1 MTTMKTILM
10 LAILAVTPAL
20 FAAEPNPSAPARP
33 AINAP
38 SLPEDLAEQAALVQQ
53 IGEEAARWF
62 DPEAHARALRAQ
74 IESLVSTSTAVKPAA
89 PLEAAPVAGPSSR
102 TVAKPSPS
110 PMPAAAPATTAAS
123 SPRKAAIREAI
134 QKARTALDELEF
146 QLNGK

>member
-1 MTTMKTILM
+1 MNAMKTILM

-20 FAAEPNPSAPARP
+20 FAAEPSPSAPAP
-33 AINAP
+33 PVSNVP

-53 IGEEAARWF
+53 IGEEAARGF

-74 IESLVSTSTAVKPAA
+74 IESLVSTSTAAKPSA
-89 PLEAAPVAGPSSR
+89 PSEAAPVAVPASR

-110 PMPAAAPATTAAS
+110 PTPAPATAMATPD
-123 SPRKAAIREAI
+123 SPRKTVIRDAI
-134 QKARTALDELEF
+134 QKVRTALDELEF